1 MLYKE
6 PYAAFGVMDHEGRG
20 YLVLDDFRHG
30 YVASR
35 SGLSPEEITAFFTL
49 QNSFPKERDTGLIFS
64 KFRELFF
71 PHMTLAGEDPPN
83 LQQPVKETEYNNQA
97 RTLDL

>member
-1 MLYKE
+1 MYKE

-20 YLVLDDFRHG
+20 YLVLDDFRTS

-35 SGLSPEEITAFFTL
+35 SGLSPEEITAFFNL
-49 QNSFPKERDTGLIFS
+49 QNSFPKEKDSGLIFA

-83 LQQPVKETEYNNQA
+83 LQQAVKETETNNQA